1 MSSNQEM
8 EPSDL
13 REFKRKLMR
22 VNGVQAVGES
32 LSNGEFCFKVYF
44 TDEQSMKDAVFPE
57 FESVPIVCVIA
68 GSIEPQ

>member
-1 MSSNQEM
+1 MSPNQEM

-32 LSNGEFCFKVYF
+32 LSDGEFCVKVF
-44 TDEQSMKDAVFPE
+44 FADEQSMKDAVFPE
-57 FESVPIVCVIA
+57 LESVSIVCAIS
-68 GSIEPQ
+68 GSIETQ